1 MIDMEK
7 TARKINYKLIGVLT
21 LLGIIGVV
29 AIFPYQTTVQADL
42 LTNELGD
49 ISLPLMILVNVGS
62 MGITLF
68 ILIFLAERMLARTGL
83 TVPIIHAIIQR
94 KKIPTIS
101 LKWIISGIV
110 VSFIGVVIILSL
122 DVYVF
127 KTTIDVIPP
136 WWQGMLAILYGG
148 ITEELLVRFFGMTFI
163 VWLLAKLTK
172 KSRENIPA
180 SYFYIGMIGASILF
194 GLGHLPATA
203 PIVGEITALVVIR
216 GILLNGLL
224 GIWFGYLYWKKGLEY
239 AMIAH
244 MSADI
249 FIHVLLGPIYYQ

>member
-1 MIDMEK
+1 MER
-7 TARKINYKLIGVLT
+7 TARKVNFKLIGLLT
-21 LLGIIGVV
+21 LLGVCGVI
-29 AIFPYQTTVQADL
+29 AIFPYQTTVSANL

-49 ISLPLMILVNVGS
+49 ISLLWMILINVLS

-68 ILIFLAERMLARTGL
+68 ILIFIAERMLARTGL
-83 TVPIIHAIIQR
+83 DVPILKAIVQR
-94 KKIPTIS
+94 GKIPPIS
-101 LKWIISGIV
+101 FKWVIYGVV
-110 VSFIGVVIILSL
+110 VSFIGVLIILFL

-136 WWQGMLAILYGG
+136 RWQGLLAILYGG
-148 ITEELLVRFFGMTFI
+148 FTEELLVRFFGMTFI

-180 SYFYIGMIGASILF
+180 AYFYIGMIGASILF

-203 PIVGEITALVVIR
+203 QIVGEITVLIVIR

-249 FIHVLLGPIYYQ
+249 FMHVLLGPIFYQ

>member
-1 MIDMEK
+1 MER
-7 TARKINYKLIGVLT
+7 TARKVNFKLIGLLT
-21 LLGIIGVV
+21 LLGVCGVI
-29 AIFPYQTTVQADL
+29 AIFPYQTTVSANL

-49 ISLPLMILVNVGS
+49 ISLLWMILINVLS

-68 ILIFLAERMLARTGL
+68 ILIFIAERMLARTGL
-83 TVPIIHAIIQR
+83 DVPILKAIVQR
-94 KKIPTIS
+94 GKIPPIS
-101 LKWIISGIV
+101 FKWVIYGVV
-110 VSFIGVVIILSL
+110 VSFIGVLIILFL

-127 KTTIDVIPP
+127 KMTIDVIPP
-136 WWQGMLAILYGG
+136 RWQGLLAILYGG
-148 ITEELLVRFFGMTFI
+148 FTEELLVRFFGMTFI

-180 SYFYIGMIGASILF
+180 AYFYIGIIGASILF

-203 PIVGEITALVVIR
+203 QIVGEITVLIVIR

-249 FIHVLLGPIYYQ
+249 FMHVLLGPIFYQ